1 MALGVRHLV
10 VSARVVEAE
19 SAVGVDLGQTDH
31 AGSPEVGARLAHLI
45 GGHRVVTGFTG
56 GVGDRQRRDDGVVA
70 EAIPVEKGDALD
82 AGPLPGE
89 LVKERLPNGLR

>member
-31 AGSPEVGARLAHLI
+31 AVSPEVGARLAHLI